1 VLTSDVFES
10 FRAFCEHEGLPPDTV
25 KDRFRSDPRARELLV
40 GLEDGTLPEHEF
52 EVALAEVLGVDGTN
66 LIDRMFAGAG
76 ADEEMVETVRRV
88 HGAGVRTGLV
98 SNSWGSRRYDH
109 DQLGELFD
117 AVVISAEVG
126 MRKPTPEIYAIG
138 AERIGVPPEACVF
151 VDDLPF
157 NLKPAAELGMATVLH
172 RGPAETIAE
181 LERLLGLSLG

>member
-1 VLTSDVFES
+1 MLTSDVFES
-10 FRAFCEHEGLPPDTV
+10 FRAFCELEGLPPDTV
-25 KDRFRSDPRARELLV
+25 KDRFRSDPRARELLI

-52 EVALAEVLGVDGTN
+52 EVALAEVLGVDGTD

-76 ADEEMVETVRRV
+76 ADDRMVETVRRV
-88 HGAGVRTGLV
+88 HSAGIRTGLV

-138 AERIGVPPEACVF
+138 AERIGVPPYQCVF

-172 RGPAETIAE
+172 RDTEGTIAE
-181 LERLLGLSLG
+181 LERLLGLSLA

>member
-10 FRAFCEHEGLPPDTV
+10 FRAFCELEGLPPDTV
-25 KDRFRSDPRARELLV
+25 KDRFRSDPRARELLI
-40 GLEDGTLPEHEF
+40 GLEDGTLPEREF
-52 EVALAEVLGVDGTN
+52 EVALAEVLGVDGAD

-76 ADEEMVETVRRV
+76 ADERMVEAVRRV
-88 HGAGVRTGLV
+88 HVAGIPTALI

-126 MRKPTPEIYAIG
+126 MRKPTPQIYAIG
-138 AERIGVPPEACVF
+138 AERIGIPPDQCVF

-172 RGPAETIAE
+172 RETQETIAE
-181 LERLLGLSLG
+181 LERLLGLSLA